1 MGSRVCMEQPV
12 RQRIHLMDEI
22 RGFSIIMMVIYHAAY
37 DIVAIFGVDFPLFYH
52 PVIRFLEPL
61 FAGLFIFVSGMSS
74 RLSRSNL
81 KRGTI
86 CFGLGMLITL
96 TTFIAMPEELI
107 VFGILHLLG
116 ISMILFALLR
126 PALDRIPVPVGFA
139 VFFAL
144 GIVTLGFPYGYLGI
158 KGLLSAALPGAW
170 YTTSYLF
177 PLGLIGSGFHSADY
191 FSIVPW
197 LFFFLSGSY
206 AGIPLKEHKF
216 PEVFYT
222 LHSRFFA
229 ATGKHTLI
237 IYMLHQPILYGLLSL
252 VFALVPR

>member
-1 MGSRVCMEQPV
+1 MEQPV
-12 RQRIHLMDEI
+12 RERIHLIDEI

-37 DIVAIFGVDFPLFYH
+37 DIVVIFNVNFPLFYH

-61 FAGLFIFVSGMSS
+61 FAGLFIFVSGMSG

-81 KRGTI
+81 KRGAI

-96 TTFIAMPEELI
+96 VTYLAMPEELI

-116 ISMILFALLR
+116 ISMMLFALLR
-126 PALDRIPVPVGFA
+126 PVLDRIPVPVGFA

-144 GIVTLGFPYGYLGI
+144 GLLTLGVPYGYIGI
-158 KGLLSAALPGAW
+158 KGIFSAALPASL
-170 YTTSYLF
+170 YATSYLF
-177 PLGLIGSGFHSADY
+177 PLGFIGSGFHSADY
-191 FSIVPW
+191 FSLIPW
-197 LFFFLSGSY
+197 FFFFLSGSY
-206 AGIPLKEHKF
+206 AGIPLKERKF
-216 PEVFYT
+216 PKVFYN
-222 LHSRFFA
+222 LHSSFFA

-237 IYMLHQPILYGLLSL
+237 IYLLHQPILYGLLSL